1 MDKKNLLKILQR
13 GILFAIIK
21 ITLPERNGGHMAKK
35 VYLVDTENVGAVW
48 KYLFQFATNTDDILL
63 FYTENTPFL
72 SYNDLEYILSYKER
86 FTMIKCYT
94 GNNALDFQL
103 VSYLGFLMKTG
114 AKTQYIIVS
123 NDTGYDAMIRFW
135 SDRERNVSRL
145 SQAELVRSV
154 KQNEEKILA
163 EKALIE
169 KSIAGKNLTGQ
180 EAQKSVENQEEQ
192 NQKENVIDTESEAV
206 KIQIL
211 TLENTKPESIGF
223 EYSDEEILIQGVL
236 SDEKSREVISWIV
249 KMLRRYSA
257 KQLQQIHREM
267 IKKYGQKDGGQMYK
281 LIKPILKQF
290 YHMQQTTAEEENENQ
305 NSVIEVIT

>member
-1 MDKKNLLKILQR
+1 M
-13 GILFAIIK
+13 LFVIIK

-48 KYLFQFATNTDDILL
+48 KHLFQFATNTDDILL

-72 SYNDLEYILSYKER
+72 SYNDLEFILSYKER

-145 SQAELVRSV
+145 SQAELVRKV
-154 KQNEEKILA
+154 KQKEEKILA
-163 EKALIE
+163 EKALTE
-169 KSIAGKNLTGQ
+169 KGAAGGNLTGQ
-180 EAQKSVENQEEQ
+180 KEDQGSTEKQGEQIEEGNQRESVA
-192 NQKENVIDTESEAV
+192 DTESEAV

-211 TLENTKPESIGF
+211 TLENTKPESVGF

-236 SDEKSREVISWIV
+236 SDEKSREVIGWIV
-249 KMLRRYSA
+249 KMLHQYSA
-257 KQLQQIHREM
+257 KQLQQIHHEM

-290 YHMQQTTAEEENENQ
+290 YHMQQTTAEKEDNSQ

>member
-1 MDKKNLLKILQR
+1 M
-13 GILFAIIK
+13 G
-21 ITLPERNGGHMAKK
+21 ITLSERNGGDVAKK

-48 KYLFQFATNTDDILL
+48 KHLFQLAANTDDILL

-103 VSYLGFLMKTG
+103 VSYLGFMMKTG

-123 NDTGYDAMIRFW
+123 NDTGYDAMVRFW
-135 SDRERNVSRL
+135 NDRERNVSRL
-145 SQAELVRSV
+145 SQAELIRSV
-154 KQNEEKILA
+154 KQKMEKIPA
-163 EKALIE
+163 KQEKQTDGEIEIEGEKA
-169 KSIAGKNLTGQ
+169 KN
-180 EAQKSVENQEEQ
+180 
-192 NQKENVIDTESEAV
+192 TESETVGA
-206 KIQIL
+206 QIL
-211 TLENTKPESIGF
+211 TLDNVWSETAEW

-236 SDEKSREVISWIV
+236 SDEKSREVISWIAQ
-249 KMLRRYSA
+249 MLHKYSA

-267 IKKYGQKDGGQMYK
+267 VKKYGQKEGGQMYK

-290 YHMQQTTAEEENENQ
+290 YQMQQVRPYDENQ
-305 NSVIEVIT
+305 DQDQDQISIIEVMA

>member
-1 MDKKNLLKILQR
+1 
-13 GILFAIIK
+13 
-21 ITLPERNGGHMAKK
+21 MAKK

-48 KYLFQFATNTDDILL
+48 KHLFQLAANTDDIYL

-123 NDTGYDAMIRFW
+123 NDTGYDAMVHFW
-135 SDRERNVSRL
+135 NDRERNVSRL
-145 SQAELVRSV
+145 SQAELIRSV
-154 KQNEEKILA
+154 R
-163 EKALIE
+163 
-169 KSIAGKNLTGQ
+169 
-180 EAQKSVENQEEQ
+180 
-192 NQKENVIDTESEAV
+192 QKEERTAVKQEKQADREMEDGNTENTVSEAV
-206 KIQIL
+206 EAQALSLKDVWPGAA
-211 TLENTKPESIGF
+211 EF

-236 SDEKSREVISWIV
+236 SDEKSREVIGWIAG
-249 KMLRRYSA
+249 MLHKYNM

-267 IKKYGQKDGGQMYK
+267 VKKYGQKQGGQMYK
-281 LIKPILKQF
+281 LIKPVLKQF
-290 YHMQQTTAEEENENQ
+290 YHMQQMGPFEENQ
-305 NSVIEVIT
+305 NQTPVIKFMA

>member
-1 MDKKNLLKILQR
+1 
-13 GILFAIIK
+13 
-21 ITLPERNGGHMAKK
+21 MAKK

-48 KYLFQFATNTDDILL
+48 KHLFQLVANTDDILL

-72 SYNDLEYILSYKER
+72 SYNDLEFVLSYKER

-114 AKTQYIIVS
+114 AKTQYIIIS

-145 SQAELVRSV
+145 SQAELIRSV
-154 KQNEEKILA
+154 KQKA
-163 EKALIE
+163 EKASIE
-169 KSIAGKNLTGQ
+169 KVSTGKNLIKQ
-180 EAQKSVENQEEQ
+180 EDQESSEKQEEQ
-192 NQKENVIDTESEAV
+192 GNGENQNENVADTESEAM

-211 TLENTKPESIGF
+211 TLDNVAPESIEF
-223 EYSDEEILIQGVL
+223 EYSEEEILIQGVL
-236 SDEKSREVISWIV
+236 SDEKSREVIGWIV
-249 KMLRRYSA
+249 KMLHRYNA

-290 YHMQQTTAEEENENQ
+290 YHMRQTVADEENKNQ
-305 NSVIEVIT
+305 NYIIEVIT

>member
-1 MDKKNLLKILQR
+1 M
-13 GILFAIIK
+13 LFVIIK

-48 KYLFQFATNTDDILL
+48 KHLFQLVANTDDILL

-72 SYNDLEYILSYKER
+72 SYNDLEFVLSYKER

-114 AKTQYIIVS
+114 AKTQYIIIS

-145 SQAELVRSV
+145 SQAELIRSV
-154 KQNEEKILA
+154 KQKA
-163 EKALIE
+163 EKASIE
-169 KSIAGKNLTGQ
+169 KVSTGKNLIKQ
-180 EAQKSVENQEEQ
+180 EDQESSEKQEEQ
-192 NQKENVIDTESEAV
+192 GNGENQNENVADTESEAM

-211 TLENTKPESIGF
+211 TLDNVAPESIEF
-223 EYSDEEILIQGVL
+223 EYSEEEILIQGVL
-236 SDEKSREVISWIV
+236 SDEKSREVIGWIV
-249 KMLRRYSA
+249 KMLHRYNA

-290 YHMQQTTAEEENENQ
+290 YHMRQTVADEENKNQ
-305 NSVIEVIT
+305 NSIIEVIT

>member
-1 MDKKNLLKILQR
+1 
-13 GILFAIIK
+13 
-21 ITLPERNGGHMAKK
+21 MAKK

-48 KYLFQFATNTDDILL
+48 KHLFELAANTDDILL

-72 SYNDLEYILSYKER
+72 SYNDLDFVLSYKDR

-114 AKTQYIIVS
+114 AKTQYIIIS

-135 SDRERNVSRL
+135 SDRERNVLRL
-145 SQAELVRSV
+145 SQAELIRSV
-154 KQNEEKILA
+154 KQKVEKTLA
-163 EKALIE
+163 KDTA
-169 KSIAGKNLTGQ
+169 K
-180 EAQKSVENQEEQ
+180 EEQ
-192 NQKENVIDTESEAV
+192 TQEGQVNEMTDTKSEGV
-206 KIQIL
+206 EIQLL
-211 TLENTKPESIGF
+211 TLENTKPEMTEF

-236 SDEKSREVISWIV
+236 SDEKSRDVIGWIV
-249 KMLRRYSA
+249 KMLRRYNV
-257 KQLQQIHREM
+257 KQLQKIHHEM

-290 YHMQQTTAEEENENQ
+290 YHMQQEEAEIEEEEKKEDTL
-305 NSVIEVIT
+305 VKVIT

>member
-1 MDKKNLLKILQR
+1 M
-13 GILFAIIK
+13 K
-21 ITLPERNGGHMAKK
+21 ITLSERNGGDVAKK

-48 KYLFQFATNTDDILL
+48 KHLFQLAANTDDILL

-103 VSYLGFLMKTG
+103 VSYLGFMMKTG

-135 SDRERNVSRL
+135 NDRERNVSRL
-145 SQAELVRSV
+145 SQAELIRTV
-154 KQNEEKILA
+154 KQKTEKVPA
-163 EKALIE
+163 KQEKQTDGETETEGE
-169 KSIAGKNLTGQ
+169 KTKN
-180 EAQKSVENQEEQ
+180 
-192 NQKENVIDTESEAV
+192 TESESVGA
-206 KIQIL
+206 QIL
-211 TLENTKPESIGF
+211 TLDNVWPETAEW

-236 SDEKSREVISWIV
+236 SDEKSREVISWIAQ
-249 KMLRRYSA
+249 MLHKYSA

-267 IKKYGQKDGGQMYK
+267 VKKYGQKEGGQMYK
-281 LIKPILKQF
+281 LVKPILKQF
-290 YHMQQTTAEEENENQ
+290 YQMQQVRPYDENQ
-305 NSVIEVIT
+305 DQDQISIIEVMA

>member
-1 MDKKNLLKILQR
+1 
-13 GILFAIIK
+13 
-21 ITLPERNGGHMAKK
+21 MAKK

-48 KYLFQFATNTDDILL
+48 KHLFQLVANTDDILL

-72 SYNDLEYILSYKER
+72 SYNDLEFVLSYKER

-114 AKTQYIIVS
+114 AKTQYIIIS

-145 SQAELVRSV
+145 SQAELIRSV
-154 KQNEEKILA
+154 KQKA
-163 EKALIE
+163 EKASIE
-169 KSIAGKNLTGQ
+169 KVSTGKNLIKQ
-180 EAQKSVENQEEQ
+180 EDQESSEKQEEQ
-192 NQKENVIDTESEAV
+192 GNGENQNENVADTESEAM

-211 TLENTKPESIGF
+211 TLDNVAPESIEF
-223 EYSDEEILIQGVL
+223 EYSEEEILIQGVL
-236 SDEKSREVISWIV
+236 SDEKSREVIGWIV
-249 KMLRRYSA
+249 KMLHRYNA

-290 YHMQQTTAEEENENQ
+290 YHMRQTVADEENKNQ
-305 NSVIEVIT
+305 NSIIEVIT

>member
-1 MDKKNLLKILQR
+1 MRKRI
-13 GILFAIIK
+13 FFVIIK
-21 ITLPERNGGHMAKK
+21 LTLPERNGGHMAKK

-48 KYLFQFATNTDDILL
+48 KHLFQLVANTDDILL

-72 SYNDLEYILSYKER
+72 SYNDLEFVLSYKER

-114 AKTQYIIVS
+114 AKTQYIIIS

-145 SQAELVRSV
+145 SQAELIRSV
-154 KQNEEKILA
+154 KQKA
-163 EKALIE
+163 EKASIE
-169 KSIAGKNLTGQ
+169 KVSTGKNLIKQ
-180 EAQKSVENQEEQ
+180 EDQESSEKQEEQ
-192 NQKENVIDTESEAV
+192 GNGENQNENVADTESEAM

-211 TLENTKPESIGF
+211 TLDNVAPESIEF
-223 EYSDEEILIQGVL
+223 EYSEEEILIQGVL
-236 SDEKSREVISWIV
+236 SDEKSREVIGWIV
-249 KMLRRYSA
+249 KMLHRYNA

-290 YHMQQTTAEEENENQ
+290 YHMRQTVADEENKNQ
-305 NSVIEVIT
+305 NSIIEVMT